1 MPLEPKLADL
11 PRIRGAL
18 RFYQI
23 ASVITG
29 VMLLLLCAEMLLK
42 YVWHLE
48 LYAFGSGGFLSF
60 QPVIET
66 AAGLESTGSGANLS
80 TGILIAHGWFY
91 VVYLFSDFRLWSLMR
106 WPFTR
111 FIIIAL
117 GGIIP
122 FLSFFLEA
130 RIGREV
136 KSYLERRT
144 AEASASPD
152 PKRTPSQPEEPEPM
166 EAAQ

>member
-18 RFYQI
+18 RFYQV

-42 YVWHLE
+42 YVWHFE
-48 LYAFGSGGFLSF
+48 LYGFGSGGFLSF

-66 AAGLESTGSGANLS
+66 AHGLESTGDGVNLS

-91 VVYLFSDFRLWSLMR
+91 VVYLISNFRIWSLMR
-106 WPFTR
+106 WPFIR
-111 FIIIAL
+111 LIVLAL
-117 GGIIP
+117 GGVIP

-136 KSYLERRT
+136 NAYLARRS
-144 AEASASPD
+144 AEAAT
-152 PKRTPSQPEEPEPM
+152 TPATPEEPEPM

>member
-18 RFYQI
+18 RFYQV

-48 LYAFGSGGFLSF
+48 LYGFGPGGFLSF

-66 AAGLESTGSGANLS
+66 AAGLESTGTGVNLS

-111 FIIIAL
+111 FIVIAL
-117 GGIIP
+117 GGIVP

-136 KSYLERRT
+136 KGYLARRS
-144 AEASASPD
+144 AEASTQTDS
-152 PKRTPSQPEEPEPM
+152 EPM

>member
-18 RFYQI
+18 RLYQV

-29 VMLLLLCAEMLLK
+29 VMLLLLCAEMIMK
-42 YVWHLE
+42 
-48 LYAFGSGGFLSF
+48 YAFGLELELGGPHGFLAF
-60 QPVIET
+60 VPVDTVI
-66 AAGLESTGSGANLS
+66 AVNLS

-91 VVYLFSDFRLWSLMR
+91 VLYLFSDFRLWSLMR
-106 WPFTR
+106 WRFPR
-111 FIIIAL
+111 FILIAL

-122 FLSFFLEA
+122 FLSFFLET

-136 KSYLERRT
+136 RAYLASRESEPVSAAGGDAAPSNT
-144 AEASASPD
+144 PDSVEA
-152 PKRTPSQPEEPEPM
+152 Q
-166 EAAQ
+166 Q

>member
-18 RFYQI
+18 RLYQV
-23 ASVITG
+23 ASIITG
-29 VMLLLLCAEMLLK
+29 VMLLLLCAEMIMK
-42 YVWHLE
+42 
-48 LYAFGSGGFLSF
+48 YAFGLELELGGPHGFLAF
-60 QPVIET
+60 VPVDT
-66 AAGLESTGSGANLS
+66 AVAVNLS

-91 VVYLFSDFRLWSLMR
+91 VLYLFSDFRLWSLMR
-106 WPFTR
+106 WRFPR
-111 FIIIAL
+111 FILIAL

-136 KSYLERRT
+136 RAYLASRESEPVSAVGGT
-144 AEASASPD
+144 AAPSNTPDSVEA
-152 PKRTPSQPEEPEPM
+152 Q
-166 EAAQ
+166 Q